1 LNKWGDRLLISK
13 SPPAE
18 GADGKKIRKKEIEEL
33 MEQSRVDDSVAVCF
47 TDGSRHS
54 RNARKK
60 RTGAAYSILYG
71 GEEVAKGAYGLGKRS
86 NVYDAELCALAGTA
100 GRLRQVVCAHPDIRR
115 VVIFADSSSAIGG
128 IVDPRPHPGQQFS
141 LLFRSHVDSL
151 FDLTQGEL
159 RIEVK
164 WTPGHAGVFGNELVD
179 RRAKEAA
186 SLRPVAGG
194 TIAYARECT
203 SRRPLKVWQKAWL
216 DHPKTS
222 WSDVGLSLPPSARPD
237 QIWHE
242 VGSDRGLSSRLA
254 QVLTGHGHYGGY
266 YRRFVPLE
274 RSGCSCGAELQSRKH
289 VLTEC
294 PLYDHVR
301 HHLENVDRHISM
313 PRILGTPEGRQALI
327 AFLRDSD
334 TFQKKQEGTVAN
346 RPAPPAVPEPTFA

>member
-1 LNKWGDRLLISK
+1 
-13 SPPAE
+13 
-18 GADGKKIRKKEIEEL
+18 
-33 MEQSRVDDSVAVCF
+33 M
-47 TDGSRHS
+47 
-54 RNARKK
+54 
-60 RTGAAYSILYG
+60 
-71 GEEVAKGAYGLGKRS
+71 
-86 NVYDAELCALAGTA
+86 
-100 GRLRQVVCAHPDIRR
+100 
-115 VVIFADSSSAIGG
+115 
-128 IVDPRPHPGQQFS
+128 
-141 LLFRSHVDSL
+141 
-151 FDLTQGEL
+151 
-159 RIEVK
+159 
-164 WTPGHAGVFGNELVD
+164 VFGNELVD

-237 QIWHE
+237 QIWPE

-274 RSGCSCGAELQSRKH
+274 RSGCSCGAELQSREH

-294 PLYDHVR
+294 PRYDHVR

-334 TFQKKQEGTVAN
+334 AFQKKQEGTVAD